1 MRRQLATLAAIPAL
15 LTIGLAA
22 PAHAAAPL
30 ENHAPYSG
38 SDDFSDCGYDGHSTW
53 WGEST
58 ILDTNAALS
67 GQFFRF
73 TDRYNFRDTLT
84 NPDTGRYVVIS
95 GTGVFKELQPNTQD
109 GQVFTYVTHDVGRFT
124 ISDSAGHVLVK
135 EIGQVETSW
144 VFDTRGDG
152 APGGDV
158 LDEQITRLAGPH
170 PTFAEDFDFCGL
182 VSSQVD

>member
-15 LTIGLAA
+15 LTMGMAA

-38 SDDFSDCGYDGHSTW
+38 SDEFSDCGYDGHSTW

-58 ILDTNAALS
+58 ILDTNPALS

-84 NPDTGRYVVIS
+84 NPDTGKYVVLS
-95 GTGVFKELQPNTQD
+95 GTGVFKELQPKTED
-109 GQVFTYVTHDVGRFT
+109 GQVFTYVSYDVGRFT
-124 ISDSAGHVLVK
+124 ISDAAGHVLVK
-135 EIGQVETSW
+135 ETGQVDTSW

-158 LDEQITRLAGPH
+158 LDEQITHLAGPH